1 MSVNEIVVEKKLVSN
16 NLSYK
21 NNTSLIFG
29 FSIFYVALFLTSY
42 AIVPAIFLGKLF
54 PEYVLLLAEI
64 TIVSIVLFMIGLN
77 SKTGSP
83 LIKTKIVLDFDVA
96 LYILFG
102 LFLTVVFVILITA
115 PKIPIVESFKGA
127 DVIELATYREDFLKS
142 RQGWEASL
150 GYIIGVING
159 FFLPYFI
166 AKSFLIKHRF
176 RFLLSLIFFL
186 YCLCFLEKA
195 YFMKI
200 ALPVFFLFF
209 FQTRNKLTLLVKGL
223 TIIIVLIFLMFV
235 ISGNTGFD
243 ISRDEF
249 FFSILYTPSGTFETI
264 IWRSAVVPIVTAIDA
279 VRVFLTDFGGNF
291 LLGKTS
297 SFLAMFSGSEQI
309 NFERLLY
316 QNQFGGIDTGNAN
329 QVYIIEAY
337 INFGF
342 LGVGLF
348 SFIVGRIVRYSIKSS
363 DLAFISIMPLFLYNL
378 FMSGLIGIF
387 LSNGLIFF
395 LIAYKLIKFKIKK
408 LSH

>member
-1 MSVNEIVVEKKLVSN
+1 MSISDLAQVEYLEN
-16 NLSYK
+16 NVLNPINSK
-21 NNTSLIFG
+21 SHFWG
-29 FSIFYVALFLTSY
+29 FSSFFVVLFLTSY
-42 AIVPAIFLGKLF
+42 ALVPAIFAGQLF
-54 PEYVLLLAEI
+54 PEYVLLLSEI
-64 TIVSIVLFMIGLN
+64 TLISVVFFLLGLN
-77 SKTGSP
+77 LKGLNPLSKP
-83 LIKTKIVLDFDVA
+83 RIVMDFDTA
-96 LYILFG
+96 LYLLFAV
-102 LFLTVVFVILITA
+102 FLAVFFVILVTA
-115 PKIPIVESFKGA
+115 PQIPIVESFKGA
-127 DVIELATYREDFLKS
+127 DVTELSEYREEFLKA

-176 RFLLSLIFFL
+176 RYFLTFIFFL
-186 YCLCFLEKA
+186 YSLSFLEKA

-200 ALPVFFLFF
+200 ALPIFFLFY
-209 FQTRNKLTLLVKGL
+209 FQTKNKLFFLVRGGL
-223 TIIIVLIFLMFV
+223 IIVVLFFLMFFL
-235 ISGNTGFD
+235 SGHTGLD
-243 ISRDEF
+243 ISRDES

-297 SFLAMFSGSEQI
+297 SFLAMLSGSGQV

-316 QNQFGGIDTGNAN
+316 QSQFGGIETGNAN
-329 QVYIIEAY
+329 QVFFIEAY

-348 SFIVGRIVRYSIKSS
+348 SFVVGRIVRYSIRSK
-363 DLAFISIMPLFLYNL
+363 DLAFVSIMPLFIYNL

-395 LIAYKLIKFKIKK
+395 LVVYYLFKFKTKIIQ
-408 LSH
+408 L